1 MMRRFL
7 KSTVFAILLAVP
19 CLRADGQDTP
29 RYRPQRPTV
38 SPYLNLLRNDNGPV
52 PNYYSLVR
60 PQLNQQAFDNRIASA
75 ARLQSLSIQ
84 KLEDIAERGA
94 TGPTG
99 TGSVYRNLSHFYPAK
114 QATSPYRRQ

>member
-1 MMRRFL
+1 MRRFM
-7 KSTVFAILLAVP
+7 KCSILGTLLTMS
-19 CLRADGQDTP
+19 CLDAGGQDVP
-29 RYRPQRPTV
+29 RYTPQRPTV

-60 PQLNQQAFDNRIASA
+60 PQLNQQAFDRQIGSV

-84 KLEDIAERGA
+84 RLEDVAQMQTTRS
-94 TGPTG
+94 TG

-114 QATSPYRRQ
+114 RTAADRRR

>member
-1 MMRRFL
+1 MRRFL
-7 KSTVFAILLAVP
+7 KFSILGTLLTLSGLNAN
-19 CLRADGQDTP
+19 GQDVP
-29 RYRPQRPTV
+29 RYSPERPTV

-60 PQLNQQAFDNRIASA
+60 PQLNQQGFNNRTASA

-84 KLEDIAERGA
+84 KIEEVSQMRS

-99 TGSVYRNLSHFYPAK
+99 TGGVFQDFSHFYPAK
-114 QATSPYRRQ
+114 RTNSSRRR